1 MFSAGADSVIKHFDS
16 STGRVLSK
24 ALIPDDDAP
33 STLYTLSPHHLLVGC
48 DSGALHLYDV
58 RESSVSARPARTT
71 NPHGDAVSSIN
82 PVPPFSDENLTV
94 PSTGIPKQWVTTGGS
109 TLAVSDLR
117 AGKEAVESEDQED
130 DLLCAAYL
138 PGTGRRGA
146 VRDALAVGGST
157 GVVTLW
163 DRGSWDDQQD
173 RMVVDREESVDVL
186 VSLPPGLGY
195 GGREGKAVFAATGD
209 GRVTMLDIGRREAV
223 LGGELR
229 HDDVEAVV
237 GAGFDCFDR
246 LVTGGGKVVKIWE
259 DLRELQGGDDDD
271 SSDEEEEGD
280 DDDDDDDSDDEDE
293 GGDAKG
299 TKREREESSEEESDS
314 DEDSD
319 EERGRERRERERKRR
334 EAVAAKLGPMGAHG
348 VLKFEGLD

>member
-1 MFSAGADSVIKHFDS
+1 MFSAGADSIVKHFDS
-16 STGRVLSK
+16 STGRVHSK

-33 STLYTLSPHHLLVGC
+33 SILHALSPNHLLVGC

-58 RESSVSARPARTT
+58 RESSISARPSRTM
-71 NPHGDAVSSIN
+71 NPHGDAISSIN
-82 PVPPFSDENLTV
+82 PVPPFSDEDFTV
-94 PSTGIPKQWVTTGGS
+94 PATGFAKQWITTGGS
-109 TLAVSDLR
+109 TLAVSDMR
-117 AGKEAVESEDQED
+117 AGKDTVESEDQED
-130 DLLCAAYL
+130 DLLCATYL

-146 VRDALAVGGST
+146 VRDALAVGGSM

-186 VSLPPGLGY
+186 VSLPTGLGY

-209 GRVTMLDIGRREAV
+209 GKITMLDIGRRQAV

-229 HDDVEAVV
+229 HDEVEAVV

-259 DLRELQGGDDDD
+259 DLRELQGDEDEDEGDSDDEEEEDDDDDD
-271 SSDEEEEGD
+271 SSDD
-280 DDDDDDDSDDEDE
+280 DDE
-293 GGDAKG
+293 GGSAKG
-299 TKREREESSEEESDS
+299 TKREREESSDEDS
-314 DEDSD
+314 DDDSD
-319 EERGRERRERERKRR
+319 EERGRERRERERKRK
-334 EAVAAKLGPMGAHG
+334 EAIAARLGPMGAHG

>member
-1 MFSAGADSVIKHFDS
+1 MFSAGADSIVKHFDS

-33 STLYTLSPHHLLVGC
+33 SILHALSPNHLLVGC
-48 DSGALHLYDV
+48 DSGALHLYDI
-58 RESSVSARPARTT
+58 RESSVSSRPARST
-71 NPHGDAVSSIN
+71 NPHGDAISSIN
-82 PVPPFSDENLTV
+82 PVPPFSDEDFTV
-94 PSTGIPKQWVTTGGS
+94 PSTGVPKQWVTTGGS

-138 PGTGRRGA
+138 PGTGRLGA

-173 RMVVDREESVDVL
+173 RMVVDREESVDAL

-195 GGREGKAVFAATGD
+195 GGRDGKAVFAATGD
-209 GRVTMLDIGRREAV
+209 GKITMLDIGRRQAV
-223 LGGELR
+223 SGGELR
-229 HDDVEAVV
+229 HDEVEAVV

-259 DLRELQGGDDDD
+259 DLRELQGDDGED
-271 SSDEEEEGD
+271 SSDEEE
-280 DDDDDDDSDDEDE
+280 DDDDSDDED
-293 GGDAKG
+293 GSGDAKG
-299 TKREREESSEEESDS
+299 TKREREESSDDDDS

-319 EERGRERRERERKRR
+319 DERERLRDEKERKRK
-334 EAVAAKLGPMGAHG
+334 EAVAARLGPMGAHG
-348 VLKFEGLD
+348 VLKFDGLD